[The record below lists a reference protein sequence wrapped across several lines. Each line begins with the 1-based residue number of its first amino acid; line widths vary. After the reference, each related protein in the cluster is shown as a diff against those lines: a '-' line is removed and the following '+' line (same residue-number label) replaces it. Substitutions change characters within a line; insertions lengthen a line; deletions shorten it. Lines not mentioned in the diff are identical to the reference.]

1 MEEDQFFTQE
11 IMRILDDENYVEIS
25 IQLDTLKN
33 ELLFESNKIQT
44 EINEGVNYVYNNYQH
59 MC

>member
-33 ELLFESNKIQT
+33 ELLFESNKIET